1 MRINEEE
8 GCRRILV
15 MSGFGNLEMSC
26 LRLIAHPVVE
36 PIWVEHWSTDIAKRG
51 IAGHDDH
58 RTGAYKSY

>member
-1 MRINEEE
+1 
-8 GCRRILV
+8 

-51 IAGHDDH
+51 IAGHDD
-58 RTGAYKSY
+58 RRPVTDRLSQIPQRSFCITLRSE

>member
-1 MRINEEE
+1 
-8 GCRRILV
+8 

-26 LRLIAHPVVE
+26 LLLIAHPVVE